1 MFESRLFFVDK
12 LIDMGAQI
20 ILCDPH
26 RATVIG
32 HDHNFQLRPTRM
44 TSPDIRAGVALL
56 IAAMSAGGTSVIQNI
71 EQIDRGYQNIDG
83 RLGAIGA
90 KIVRKE

>member
-1 MFESRLFFVDK
+1 
-12 LIDMGAQI
+12 MGAQI

-32 HDHNFQLRPTRM
+32 HNHEHSLRAANM

-56 IAAMSAGGTSVIQNI
+56 IAAMSADGVSRIDNI
-71 EQIDRGYQNIDG
+71 EQIDRGYQNLEQ
-83 RLGAIGA
+83 RLNSIGA
-90 KIVRKE
+90 KITRS